1 MKSILLLFFGL
12 VFFAL
17 AGAAWAQAA
26 PQSSME
32 GNWQGT
38 LDVGAMKLRLGL
50 HVSKSEDGWKS
61 TFDSIDQG
69 AKGLPVTVTSVSG
82 PSLHF
87 EMPALR
93 ITFDG
98 KLSADG
104 QQIVG
109 TFTQGAAFPLVFKRV
124 ETVETQRR
132 PQTPQPPFPY
142 DAVDVTYQNKLGKL
156 AGTLTEPR
164 GAGPFPA
171 ALMITGS
178 GPQNRDEELFGHK
191 PFWVIA
197 DYLSRRGIAVLRVD
211 DRGVG
216 GSAGKSSQES
226 LDDMVA
232 DVLSGVEF
240 LKSRK
245 EINAKKI
252 GVIGHSE
259 GGIVG
264 PLAASRS
271 GDIAFVVMLAGTGVT
286 GEQVMYRQAEL
297 ISKSMGVGETAIARN
312 RAVQEMIFRVIRQ
325 ETDEKAALEKFHA
338 EWRKENSADPP
349 ESLDRQVKAM
359 MSPELRSFTF
369 YDPAEALRKVK
380 VPVLAMNGSRDVQV
394 DPAQNLPAIKAALE
408 AAGNKDFKTVEL
420 PGLNHLFQTCQKCTV
435 AEYATIEETISP
447 QALEVMGNWLS
458 QHAAR

>member
-1 MKSILLLFFGL
+1 M
-12 VFFAL
+12 AL
-17 AGAAWAQAA
+17 AGVAWA
-26 PQSSME
+26 QSSME

-38 LDVGAMKLRLGL
+38 LDAGAMKLRLGL
-50 HVSKSEDGWKS
+50 HVSKSDAGWKS

-69 AKGLPVTVTSVSG
+69 AMGLPVAVTSVSG

-87 EMPALR
+87 EMPA
-93 ITFDG
+93 IQATFDG

-104 QQIVG
+104 KEIAG
-109 TFTQGAAFPLVFKRV
+109 TFTQGVPLPLTFKRMD
-124 ETVETQRR
+124 TVEAVQR
-132 PQTPQPPFPY
+132 PQTPKAPFPY
-142 DAVDVTYQNKLGKL
+142 DAIDVSYENKLGKL
-156 AGTLTEPR
+156 AGTLTIPR

-216 GSAGKSSQES
+216 GSAGKSSQET
-226 LDDMVA
+226 LDAMVA
-232 DVLSGVEF
+232 DVLSGIEF

-245 EINAKKI
+245 DINAKKI

-259 GGIVG
+259 GGTVG

-271 GDIAFVVMLAGTGVT
+271 GDIAFVVMMAGTGVT

-297 ISKSMGVGETAIARN
+297 VGKSMGVGETAIARN
-312 RAVQEMIFRVIRQ
+312 RAVQEMIFRAVRQ
-325 ETDEKAALEKFHA
+325 ETDEKAAVGKFHA

-349 ESLDRQVKAM
+349 ESLVSQVKVM
-359 MSPELRSFTF
+359 TSPEMHSFAF
-369 YDPAEALRKVK
+369 YDPAESLRKVK

-394 DPAQNLPAIKAALE
+394 APSQNLPAIKAALE
-408 AAGNKDFKTVEL
+408 AAGNKDFQTVEL
-420 PGLNHLFQTCQKCTV
+420 PGLNHLFQTCQKCTL
-435 AEYATIEETISP
+435 AEYSAIEETISP
-447 QALEVMGNWLS
+447 QALDLMGKWLT
-458 QHAAR
+458 QHTLR